1 MQGAR
6 SRSRG
11 QQVCAGCVAEIGP
24 ADTGSW
30 LDASARGSAATI
42 KSSLTAMGWVIVVAT
57 IFNAS
62 VSSMEPA

>member
-1 MQGAR
+1 
-6 SRSRG
+6 
-11 QQVCAGCVAEIGP
+11 VAEIGP

-57 IFNAS
+57 IFNAA